1 MMWKIIPGLTHYS
14 QGLAI
19 MKNHVE
25 QVKQSPSNEVVL
37 FMEHEDIYTAGT
49 SSKEEEL
56 INEEEIEVAYTG
68 RGGKFTYHGP
78 GQRVIYPILNLS
90 SEGREEDIRK
100 YIRDL
105 EEVVIS
111 TLFDFGI
118 VAFLKEG
125 LIGIWVNHNGEDKK
139 IAAVGVRIQKWVT
152 FHGVAININTDLDK
166 FKGIIPC
173 GITEFGVTSMKEI
186 GKPILMEDFDEAFMM
201 NFERIFIKDPCFE
214 NTIRVFS

>member
-14 QGLAI
+14 QGLAV
-19 MKNHVE
+19 MENHVKE
-25 QVKQSPSNEVVL
+25 VQQDPSKEVVL
-37 FMEHEDIYTAGT
+37 FMEHDPIYTAGS
-49 SSKEEEL
+49 SSKENEL
-56 INEEEIEVAYTG
+56 TNEENLEVAYTG

-90 SEGREEDIRK
+90 SNGREEDIRK

-105 EEVVIS
+105 EEVLIS

-125 LIGIWVNHNGEDKK
+125 MIGIWVNHNGEDKK

-152 FHGVAININTDLDK
+152 FHGVAININTDLEK
-166 FKGIIPC
+166 YRGIIPC

-201 NFERIFIKDPCFE
+201 NFERIFSNDPSFV
-214 NTIRVFS
+214 NTMQTYS